1 MNRYAWTVLWF
12 SLIFA
17 GTSWG
22 ISGEDILR
30 LNKAGIGSE
39 TIELIIREKI
49 VETCAFSVQDL
60 IDLKTK
66 ARLSDK
72 TMQVLITEG
81 SFLKDRSP
89 VVYGQDVKPVSL
101 TTVADVIELKRAGI
115 SDDIIQSII
124 ISGSGSRNESDRNKA
139 WQMLNGTGIVVDT
152 RKNP

>member
-1 MNRYAWTVLWF
+1 VWTALWC

-22 ISGEDILR
+22 ISSEDILR

-39 TIELIIREKI
+39 TIGIIIREKI
-49 VETCAFSVQDL
+49 IETCAFSVQDL

-66 ARLSDK
+66 AKLSDK

-101 TTVADVIELKRAGI
+101 TTVADIIELKRSGI

-124 ISGSGSRNESDRNKA
+124 ISRSGSRNESDRNKA
-139 WQMLNGTGIVVDT
+139 WQMLNGMGIVVDT

>member
-1 MNRYAWTVLWF
+1 VNRYVWTALWC

-22 ISGEDILR
+22 ISSEDILR

-39 TIELIIREKI
+39 TIGIIIREKI
-49 VETCAFSVQDL
+49 IETCAFSVQDL

-66 ARLSDK
+66 AKLSDK
-72 TMQVLITEG
+72 TMQILITEG

-101 TTVADVIELKRAGI
+101 TTVADIIELKRSGI

-124 ISGSGSRNESDRNKA
+124 ISRSGSRNESDRNKA
-139 WQMLNGTGIVVDT
+139 WQMLNGMGIVVDT

>member
-1 MNRYAWTVLWF
+1 MNRYVWAVLWF

-17 GTSWG
+17 ETSWG

-49 VETCAFSVQDL
+49 IETCAFSVQDL

-101 TTVADVIELKRAGI
+101 TTVADIIELKRSGI
-115 SDDIIQSII
+115 SDDIIQTMI

>member
-1 MNRYAWTVLWF
+1 VWTALWC

-22 ISGEDILR
+22 ISSEDILR

-39 TIELIIREKI
+39 TIGIIIREKI
-49 VETCAFSVQDL
+49 IETCAFSVQDL

-66 ARLSDK
+66 AKLSDK
-72 TMQVLITEG
+72 TMQILITEG

-101 TTVADVIELKRAGI
+101 TTVADIIELKRSGI

-124 ISGSGSRNESDRNKA
+124 ISRSGSRNESDRNKA
-139 WQMLNGTGIVVDT
+139 WQMLNGMGIVVDT